1 MDYFTRL
8 GLAIEYD
15 LSQDLLEKKY
25 LEQQKQFHPDQQL
38 NNKLE
43 AIGTTIEINAAY
55 KTLKSDHKRA
65 EYILSLRGINLEDV
79 QANHN
84 ILVEAMDD
92 RQSLENSQ
100 DLNDLLQKVNDQID
114 AGLVKF
120 KQFLDQEDIAN
131 AAQEVIRLR
140 YKKKFSEEIE
150 FKLNS

>member
-15 LSQDLLEKKY
+15 LNQDLLEKKY
-25 LEQQKQFHPDQQL
+25 LEQQKKFHPDQQL

-43 AIGTTIEINAAY
+43 AIQATIEINAAY

-65 EYILSLRGINLEDV
+65 EYILSLLGINLENI

-100 DLNDLLQKVNDQID
+100 DLNDLLQQVNDQID

>member
-15 LSQDLLEKKY
+15 LNQDLLEKKY
-25 LEQQKQFHPDQQL
+25 LEQQKKFHPDQQL

-43 AIGTTIEINAAY
+43 AIQATIEINAAY
-55 KTLKSDHKRA
+55 KTLKSNHKRA
-65 EYILSLRGINLEDV
+65 EYILSLRGINLENI

-100 DLNDLLQKVNDQID
+100 DLNDLLQQVNDQID